1 MFKKLLS
8 TASFLKNKPHLAQR
22 YIVPDT
28 KFMNSIYTTTRQIL
42 FFKDFFVRKNKLK
55 KNKLNFSFNK
65 LDDFNANGYL
75 AYKNLKKTT
84 LMNKVLKTCDTHLKK
99 INWKKIRKEA
109 KKPFLLE
116 HNVDLRKKENFD
128 ILNFALDKD
137 VIGKVSNYFNQI
149 PVLHSAGIWL
159 SPNDGFD
166 GPERS
171 QQFHLDGGGKQMQVI
186 IPLDDICKNSGPFT
200 IISKKESKH
209 ILKGLKNKNVRKIL
223 GSVKT
228 NQKFKD
234 EFLMNYKPKVIP
246 LTGERG
252 DMFFIDTYNCFHYGS
267 RNAKHPRLLLHIYY
281 ITSQHISYPLWGTKK
296 DLYDK
301 LNIKFKEEYKNN
313 LVPQV
318 LYHYLTQMQ
327 NGADLSY

>member
-128 ILNFALDKD
+128 ILLEKFL
-137 VIGKVSNYFNQI
+137 
-149 PVLHSAGIWL
+149 
-159 SPNDGFD
+159 
-166 GPERS
+166 
-171 QQFHLDGGGKQMQVI
+171 I
-186 IPLDDICKNSGPFT
+186 IL
-200 IISKKESKH
+200 
-209 ILKGLKNKNVRKIL
+209 
-223 GSVKT
+223 
-228 NQKFKD
+228 
-234 EFLMNYKPKVIP
+234 
-246 LTGERG
+246 
-252 DMFFIDTYNCFHYGS
+252 
-267 RNAKHPRLLLHIYY
+267 
-281 ITSQHISYPLWGTKK
+281 
-296 DLYDK
+296 
-301 LNIKFKEEYKNN
+301 IKFLYFIQPVFGFLLMMVLMDLKEVNN
-313 LVPQV
+313 FI
-318 LYHYLTQMQ
+318 
-327 NGADLSY
+327 